1 MIDGLPRKNPDP
13 PVALSE
19 RPDYVAAQ
27 ETGRARNCDQP
38 AHDECS
44 VRGSAPESDPI
55 AKESACCW
63 GSPSKKARYIS
74 RARIRLILPE
84 DVRGRALCETS
95 TTEHLRP
102 AVASATE
109 LTALRNASRN
119 AGSDV
124 RHCTRI
130 TTPSA
135 SCSST
140 EKATTSPRRIPSI
153 WCSTAN
159 SRSSGHTLRPL
170 TRMRSLLRP
179 ATTIDPPTR

>member
-44 VRGSAPESDPI
+44 VCGSAPESDPTD
-55 AKESACCW
+55 KESACCS
-63 GSPSKKARYIS
+63 GSPSKKARYMS

-95 TTEHLRP
+95 TTEHLKP
-102 AVASATE
+102 TVASATE
-109 LTALRNASRN
+109 LTALRKASRN

-130 TTPSA
+130 TT
-135 SCSST
+135 
-140 EKATTSPRRIPSI
+140 SPRRMPSI

-170 TRMRSLLRP
+170 IRMRSLLRP
-179 ATTIDPPTR
+179 ATTRDPPTR